1 MYKHLVVS
9 VGLLSV
15 LACAQAQSAMEAW
28 RQGGS
33 VEGSAGSLEATAQRQ
48 ADLRNA
54 LRAQRDRNAAMD
66 GVRGE
71 RQLTAQE
78 RSELRQQL
86 RQQRLDG
93 IRK

>member
-1 MYKHLVVS
+1 MHKHLVVS

-28 RQGGS
+28 RQDG
-33 VEGSAGSLEATAQRQ
+33 TAQRGGGSLQ
-48 ADLRNA
+48 STEQRQTDLRNA
-54 LRAQRDRNAAMD
+54 LRAQRDRDNALD
-66 GVRGE
+66 SIRGQ

-78 RSELRQQL
+78 RNELRQQL
-86 RQQRLDG
+86 RQQRQDG